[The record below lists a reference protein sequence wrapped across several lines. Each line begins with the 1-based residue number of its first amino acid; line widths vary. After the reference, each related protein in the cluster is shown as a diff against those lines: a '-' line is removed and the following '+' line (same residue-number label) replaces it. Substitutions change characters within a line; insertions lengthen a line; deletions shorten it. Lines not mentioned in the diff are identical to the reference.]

1 MTQDR
6 SSFIL
11 TPRLS
16 VKVRICTESVPIKN
30 MEAKVSE
37 ILENILGLMALEG
50 SFEVVEGPE
59 EVVVTIEAS
68 DPGRLIGFRGETLD
82 SLQLLVN
89 LILSKQLKEDE
100 KFKRVIVDVSGW
112 RKNKEADLERRARN
126 WAEEVKTGGTE
137 IELEPMP
144 SWQRRIVHMI
154 VSETDGVESESIGE
168 GKERHMVIRPVSVE
182 GGKKRTKKVQADNA
196 EKVESEEK
204 EIVEETPAE

>member
-1 MTQDR
+1 
-6 SSFIL
+6 
-11 TPRLS
+11 
-16 VKVRICTESVPIKN
+16 

-59 EVVVTIEAS
+59 EVMVTIDAS

-89 LILSKQLKEDE
+89 LILSKQLNEE
-100 KFKRVIVDVSGW
+100 EAFKRVVIDVGGW

-126 WAEEVKTGGTE
+126 WADEAKESGEE

-154 VSETDGVESESIGE
+154 VSEVEGVTSESVGE
-168 GKERHMVIRPVSVE
+168 GKERHLVIKPATTKA
-182 GGKKRTKKVQADNA
+182 KKTTKRKQAAPEN
-196 EKVESEEK
+196 K
-204 EIVEETPAE
+204 ETVETPTED